1 MKIIKVIGCGQCP
14 YYSSG
19 DSEYPDFCK
28 EEGMEFEEPWVS
40 GYPDWCPLEYAIT
53 DATMLTCPECGGK
66 LSFGLSNDKWVCIEC
81 GLLSRDYYEENKDDR
96 A

>member
-40 GYPDWCPLEYAIT
+40 GYPDWCPLAYAP
-53 DATMLTCPECGGK
+53 DADTERTGGACET
-66 LSFGLSNDKWVCIEC
+66 G
-81 GLLSRDYYEENKDDR
+81 
-96 A
+96 AAA